1 MSTEAGPDTSPGAMP
16 AAPESKPRTRV
27 SVWAPDPLTLLGLTE
42 ALLGSFEVFVPDDR
56 DAEADVLVFAA
67 DQVTDRVVANMRRA
81 AAGSAAPAVLVAGE
95 LEASRL
101 MSVVECR
108 VVAVVSRAAATERR
122 LGAAIAAAAAGG
134 GVLPPN
140 LLGELLRQVQE
151 LQRDVLA
158 PRGLDS
164 VGLTAREVEVV
175 RLLAE
180 GCDTEEIGS
189 RLSYS
194 ERTVKNIVRA
204 MMRNLDVRNRPQ
216 LVAHALRCG
225 LI

>member
-1 MSTEAGPDTSPGAMP
+1 LRRRPGHRP
-16 AAPESKPRTRV
+16 
-27 SVWAPDPLTLLGLTE
+27 
-42 ALLGSFEVFVPDDR
+42 
-56 DAEADVLVFAA
+56 
-67 DQVTDRVVANMRRA
+67 
-81 AAGSAAPAVLVAGE
+81 
-95 LEASRL
+95 
-101 MSVVECR
+101 
-108 VVAVVSRAAATERR
+108 
-122 LGAAIAAAAAGG
+122 GG